1 MPLLNGDIAIARSAQ
16 MSDTA
21 AGGGPPTAQLLPD
34 GASNAIVPDLSEDAR
49 VGGLVEIRHLHGVL
63 RNTDTDPLT
72 GANIILAEPPDDPS
86 VSITLVPTR
95 NTFARR
101 PDIERLIEA
110 TSVPG
115 AEFSGFL
122 LENHV
127 TGQRSL
133 QLGQRPGAE
142 PPGVNTT
149 LVLIADEGK
158 SGERVQYVRVRRV
171 TTAQATFTEALGQ
184 GNYADYPIQI
194 ATCELFSP
202 LSHDFAG
209 SPPNRLYARQT
220 DKTRVRRVTAS
231 DAGTFYS
238 ASRLVQ
244 PAAAGDLTLK
254 VASIYTQLVPGTRT
268 ETPLTDQRPGAART
282 VELQDAVGKLQVQ
295 AASHTA
301 RIMVGEATRGYTYT
315 WRLKPT
321 PAPGSIAV
329 SYLVMG
335 TWYTLLDDGAGQLT
349 GSGSGAVSYHS
360 GALSVTLTAL
370 PDLGSPVIVSWADTA
385 PYVNACAAG
394 PLVAG
399 SAPAFSLALEAGGQ
413 AEGSVIKWTSGGQQ
427 RQAVCDAA
435 GNLSGDATG
444 KLMPAVG
451 QLFIRPALW
460 PDAGAA
466 FELTMRQRATAS
478 KSFASVAVDAGG
490 FAQLVLDEEPAP
502 GSVVV
507 EWYTAQRVS
516 SSSGSNLGGT
526 SIVRGSVGRQ
536 LAPGGRYFYTHD
548 KTTTATRGS
557 KTERS
562 SSGTRVARHT
572 ASDDGAGHFAD
583 GLGQIDYAGK
593 TLTLRMVTK
602 GGSTEGYQSDYD
614 EADAFSIAGWPA
626 PPTAGDTR
634 KGGAWGNTALAEEVL
649 AASTV
654 LVRYTPAS
662 AAARQQTATVPA
674 RQIGVNLRQQGS
686 DPIVPGSV
694 RFSWMGHDYS
704 DANGLLYRDRTATD
718 PGVQCGKVDYV
729 DGAALIDD
737 WASGDDP
744 GTLTIRRLWTRKSRS
759 TTGVIHGRTATAP
772 IRPGGLTLTAVDMA
786 GGTIT
791 AQVDDQGKIT
801 SDLAWGHMD
810 FATGA
815 FVIMFGQF
823 VADTALTDA
832 ERAEWWY
839 KAADVG
845 KVQPGKIWRPR
856 PVDPTTL
863 RYDAVAYTYLPV
875 DSTLMGLTPERLPP
889 DGRMP
894 FIRAGDYAVIGQ
906 TVTGAPFVAVAGNT
920 YNTGLTRLSSIDVLG
935 ADGSGQLRDG
945 YTVDLDAGTVTFND
959 VAGWPA
965 QVVVRA
971 RIEVYR
977 RVADVRIDGT
987 VRLTTPLGHDF
998 PAGSVLST
1006 ALRFGNKGAHVIR
1019 LFDQRAWSGKWLD
1032 TREGDDATG
1041 NYDDT
1046 GYPVAV
1052 NNRGAITERW
1062 ALRLRADGQTFDLIG
1077 EHLGQIASGTINA
1090 DFAPTNPNAGTPYF
1104 VLKAAGWGSGWT
1116 AGNVLFIHT
1125 VGAEMPFAFIRST
1138 SPGTPTAAD
1147 YHALLA
1153 VRGSAD
1159 RPPSTPYP

>member
-16 MSDTA
+16 MLDTA

-72 GANIILAEPPDDPS
+72 GANIILAEPPNDPS

-101 PDIERLIEA
+101 PDIEKLIEA

-115 AEFSGFL
+115 AEFAGFL

-149 LVLIADEGK
+149 LALIADEGRP
-158 SGERVQYVRVRRV
+158 SERVQYVRVRRAS
-171 TTAQATFTEALGQ
+171 TAQATFTESTGQ
-184 GNYADYPIQI
+184 GGYADYPIQI

-202 LSHDFAG
+202 LAHDFAG
-209 SPPNRLYARQT
+209 SAPNRLYARQA

-238 ASRLVQ
+238 ASRLTQ
-244 PAAAGDLTLK
+244 EARATDITLK

-282 VELQDAVGKLQVQ
+282 VQLQDALGQLQVQ
-295 AASHTA
+295 ASGHTA
-301 RIMVGEATRGYTYT
+301 RIMVTEATRGYAYT
-315 WRLKPT
+315 WRLKPV

-335 TWYTLLDDGAGQLT
+335 TWYTLLDDGAGQLA
-349 GSGSGAVSYHS
+349 GSGSGSVSYHS
-360 GALSVTLTAL
+360 GALAITLSAL

-394 PLVAG
+394 PLVAAG
-399 SAPAFSLALEAGGQ
+399 APAFALELAAGGQ
-413 AEGSVIKWTSGGQQ
+413 ADGSTIKWMSAGRQ
-427 RQAVCDAA
+427 RQATSDAA

-444 KLMPAVG
+444 KFLPAVG
-451 QLFIRPALW
+451 RLFIQPAVW

-466 FELTMRQRATAS
+466 FEVTMQQRATAS
-478 KSFASVAVDAGG
+478 KSFASVTVDAGG
-490 FAQLVLDEEPAP
+490 FAQLTLDEEPAP
-502 GSVVV
+502 GSVLV
-507 EWYTAQRVS
+507 EWFTAQKAS
-516 SSSGSNLGGT
+516 ASSGSNLSGT
-526 SIVRGSVGRQ
+526 SSVRTHAGQ
-536 LAPGGRYFYTHD
+536 QMPDGGFLYSHSNQ
-548 KTTTATRGS
+548 TTATRGS

-562 SSGTRVARHT
+562 STDTRVARHS
-572 ASDDGAGHFAD
+572 ASDDGAGQFAD
-583 GLGQIDYAGK
+583 GLGHVDYAGR
-593 TLTLRMVTK
+593 TITLRMVTQ
-602 GGSTEGYQSDYD
+602 GASAQGYQSDYD
-614 EADAFSIAGWPA
+614 EADARAMAGLPPA
-626 PPTAGDTR
+626 AGDTR
-634 KGGAWGNTALAEEVL
+634 RGGEWSNTALAEQVL

-654 LVRYTPAS
+654 RVRYAPAG
-662 AAARQQTATVPA
+662 AAASQQQLSVPA
-674 RQIGVNLRQQGS
+674 RRIGVSLRQLGS
-686 DPIVPGSV
+686 DPVVPGSV
-694 RFSWMGHDYS
+694 LFTWMGHDYS
-704 DANGLLYRDRTATD
+704 DAGGLLYRDRTATD
-718 PGVQCGKVDYV
+718 PGVQCGQVDYT
-729 DGAALIDD
+729 DGVAILDD
-737 WASGDDP
+737 WAAGADP
-744 GTLTIRRLWTRKSRS
+744 GTLTIRRLWTRKSRP

-786 GGTIT
+786 GDTIT
-791 AQVDDQGKIT
+791 AQVDDQGRIT
-801 SDLAWGHMD
+801 GNQAWGQMD

-815 FVIMFGQF
+815 FAIMFGQF
-823 VADTALTDA
+823 VDDATLEPA
-832 ERAEWWY
+832 ERAQWWY
-839 KAADVG
+839 RAADVG
-845 KVQPGKIWRPR
+845 AVQPGKIWRPR

-863 RYDAVAYTYLPV
+863 RYDAVAYTYLPI
-875 DSTLMGLTPERLPP
+875 DSQLMGLTPERLPP

-906 TVTGAPFVAVAGNT
+906 TVTSAPFVAVAGNT
-920 YNTGLTRLSSIDVLG
+920 YRTGLTRLSSIDVLG
-935 ADGSGQLRDG
+935 ADGSGQLRGG
-945 YTVDLDAGTVTFND
+945 YTADLDAGTVTFTD
-959 VAGWPA
+959 VSGWPA
-965 QVVVRA
+965 QVAVRA

-1006 ALRFGNKGAHVIR
+1006 ALRFGNRGAHVIR

-1116 AGNVLFIHT
+1116 PGNVLFIHT